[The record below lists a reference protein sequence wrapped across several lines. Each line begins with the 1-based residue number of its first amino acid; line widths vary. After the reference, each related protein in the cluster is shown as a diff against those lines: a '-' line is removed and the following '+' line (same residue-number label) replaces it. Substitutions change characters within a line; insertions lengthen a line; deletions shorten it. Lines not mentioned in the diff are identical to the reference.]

1 MENLTPNNSPTFET
15 VWAALQENAKH
26 QKETERFLKE
36 QFAETDRLQR
46 KTEKN
51 LDRLEKMIE
60 RDRELIGGISASNGE
75 FCEEYFVNCFKDN
88 PTFLGEKFDR
98 VLDNLKPDPMVVND
112 QYDLVLRNGKTIVLI
127 EMKYKA
133 KVSDVRS
140 MFLKLKSYRANY
152 PMFKHYKIYLCLA
165 SFRFRDYVKSCA
177 AKEGIVLIQQRG
189 EKIEI
194 VSENV
199 RFWE

>member
-1 MENLTPNNSPTFET
+1 MENLTPNNAPTFET
-15 VWAALQENAKH
+15 VWALMQENAK
-26 QKETERFLKE
+26 QQSKNERILTK
-36 QFAETDRLQR
+36 QFAEIRQLYKETD
-46 KTEKN
+46 KKF
-51 LDRLEKMIE
+51 DRLEKMIE

-75 FCEEYFVNCFKDN
+75 FCEEYFVNCFKAN
-88 PTFLGEKFDR
+88 PTFLGERFDR

-112 QYDLVLRNGKTIVLI
+112 QYDLVMRNGKTIVLI

-133 KVSDVRS
+133 KVSDVKG

-152 PMFKHYKIYLCLA
+152 PMFNNYKIYLCLA

-177 AKEGIVLIQQRG
+177 ANEGIVLIQQRG

-199 RFWE
+199 RYWD